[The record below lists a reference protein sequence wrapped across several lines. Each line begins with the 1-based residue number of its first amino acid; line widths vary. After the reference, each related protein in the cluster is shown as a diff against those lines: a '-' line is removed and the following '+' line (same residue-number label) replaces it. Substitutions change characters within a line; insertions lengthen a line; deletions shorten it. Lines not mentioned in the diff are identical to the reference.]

1 MTDPVD
7 LLAVAR
13 TLLFVPGNHPERSPR
28 RQVGVVTNARRPTKD
43 EVTCARF
50 VVEVATEGGAR

>member
-7 LLAVAR
+7 LPVAG
-13 TLLFVPGNHPERSPR
+13 TLLFVTGIRLAGSPGLK
-28 RQVGVVTNARRPTKD
+28 VGVVTKARRLTKD

-50 VVEVATEGGAR
+50 AVEVATEGGAR